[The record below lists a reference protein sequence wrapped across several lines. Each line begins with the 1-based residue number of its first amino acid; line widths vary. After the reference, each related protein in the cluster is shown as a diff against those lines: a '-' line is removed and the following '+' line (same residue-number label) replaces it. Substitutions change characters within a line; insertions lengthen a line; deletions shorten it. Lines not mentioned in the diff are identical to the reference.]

1 MDEGGGPAGVN
12 DPADEGGGPAGV
24 VEGLEAPKEN
34 WFAPFLFLLSGVD
47 GGGLDENGTWK
58 PDIFNMAHCRCGS
71 QTNTNHHSNPS
82 QSL

>member
-34 WFAPFLFLLSGVD
+34 CFAPFLFLLSGVD
-47 GGGLDENGTWK
+47 GGGLDENGT
-58 PDIFNMAHCRCGS
+58 
-71 QTNTNHHSNPS
+71 
-82 QSL
+82 